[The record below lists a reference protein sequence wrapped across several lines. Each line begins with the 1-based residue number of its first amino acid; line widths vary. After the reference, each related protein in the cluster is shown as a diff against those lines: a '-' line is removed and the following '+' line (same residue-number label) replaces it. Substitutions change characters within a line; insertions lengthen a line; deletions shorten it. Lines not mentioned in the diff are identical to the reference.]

1 MAQGKKTGNFLVQGS
16 ILALAA
22 ILVRVIGLIYR
33 IPLVNIIGKEGM
45 AYYSSAFKIYNI
57 ILLISSYSMPT
68 AISKMVSARM
78 AKRKYR
84 NVDRLMRMALCLAF
98 VVGTVFGL
106 LALFGADFFAGWVL
120 NLPLASVAIR
130 MLAPAIFIMAFLG
143 VLRGFFQGMQSMIP
157 TAVSQLFEQIVNA
170 IVSIGAAWY
179 LFRLGTTTDLVK
191 GTDSYADAFG
201 AAGGTLGTTAGALA
215 ALIFMLVV
223 YAGFR
228 KTFRRYVRRERPGK
242 TEPASV
248 LFRSLIIT
256 IVPIILST
264 AAYNVIDLVDNS
276 IFGYY
281 ITGTADAENYET
293 IWGTYTGMYMTLI
306 HVPVSFA
313 SALAA
318 SLMPSVTAA
327 VAAGNRGEVI
337 TRVNLSIKFAMMIA
351 IPSAV
356 GLAVLAEP
364 LMELLFSGSGDT
376 SEAALYLML
385 GSASVVFISLSTVTN
400 AILQGINRMKLPVL
414 HALAA
419 LAVHVALLAALLWGL
434 NMGIIGVIFAYIVFA
449 IVMCTLNALSLD
461 RALNI
466 SQRWAKNYI
475 LPALAALVMGAV
487 TLALRFG
494 LETLFDRNIITVPV
508 CLVVAVAVYGVC
520 LLLFRVV
527 DELELYE
534 FPMGARLV
542 RLAKKLHLL
551 PGHELD

>member
-1 MAQGKKTGNFLVQGS
+1 MSKKTNNFLVQGS

-22 ILVRVIGLIYR
+22 ILVRIIGLIYR
-33 IPLVNIIGKEGM
+33 IPLVNIIGKEGT
-45 AYYSSAFKIYNI
+45 AYYSSAFQIYNV

-78 AKRKYR
+78 AKRQLR
-84 NVDRLMRMALCLAF
+84 NVDRLLHLALWLAF
-98 VVGTVFGL
+98 VVGAAFGL
-106 LALFGADFFAGWVL
+106 LIYFGADFFAKWVL
-120 NLPLASVAIR
+120 NLPLAAIPIR

-157 TAVSQLFEQIVNA
+157 TALSQLFEQIVNA
-170 IVSIGAAWY
+170 VVSVGAAWY
-179 LFRLGTTTDLVK
+179 LFRLGTRTDLVK
-191 GTDSYADAFG
+191 GTDAYANAFG

-215 ALIFMLVV
+215 ALIFMLIV
-223 YAGFR
+223 YTGFR
-228 KTFRRYVRRERPGK
+228 KSFKRYVRRDRRGK
-242 TEPASV
+242 NEANSA
-248 LFRSLIIT
+248 LLRSLIIT

-264 AAYNVIDLVDNS
+264 AAYNIIDLVDNS
-276 IFGYY
+276 VFGYY
-281 ITGTADAENYET
+281 ITGTADEASYER
-293 IWGTYTGMYMTLI
+293 IWGTYTGMYITLI

-337 TRVNLSIKFAMMIA
+337 TRVNLAIKFAMMIA

-385 GSASVVFISLSTVTN
+385 GSTSVIFISLSTVTN
-400 AILQGINRMKLPVL
+400 AILQGINRMKLPVI
-414 HALAA
+414 HALIS
-419 LAVHVALLAALLWGL
+419 LAIHVALMAVLLWGL
-434 NMGIIGVIFAYIVFA
+434 KMGIIGVIFSYIVFA
-449 IVMCTLNALSLD
+449 ISMCTMNALSLD
-461 RALNI
+461 KALNI
-466 SQRWAKNYI
+466 SQRWLKNYI
-475 LPALAALVMGAV
+475 LPAVAALIMGVV
-487 TLALRFG
+487 TLALRLG
-494 LETLFDRNIITVPV
+494 LEKLFHRNIITVPV
-508 CLVVAVAVYGVC
+508 CLIVAVVVYGVC
-520 LLLFRVV
+520 LLLLRVV

-542 RLAKKLHLL
+542 RIAKKLHLL
-551 PGHELD
+551 HGHDLD